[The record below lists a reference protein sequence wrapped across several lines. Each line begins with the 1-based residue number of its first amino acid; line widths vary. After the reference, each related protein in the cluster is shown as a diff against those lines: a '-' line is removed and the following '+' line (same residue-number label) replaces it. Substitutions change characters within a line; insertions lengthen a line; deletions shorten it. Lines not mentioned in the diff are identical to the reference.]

1 MGFKWTEDELVDMD
15 SAARGIAPL
24 ANALDLVTLS
34 LFSWRDI
41 PYLRSLVGLKGSLDQ
56 TEFHWEWELKA

>member
-34 LFSWRDI
+34 LFSWHDI
-41 PYLRSLVGLKGSLDQ
+41 EWIKGLNLRLDSDN
-56 TEFHWEWELKA
+56 L